1 MGYQKAKAR
10 REGEGVHAMPDKGVP
25 SLQVVDFQALVHR
38 ENPRS
43 ALLLSLSSWSGGD
56 AVPFPITD
64 LCWAIRMQVSH
75 LEVPGALGACH
86 WGGKPSA
93 ESGEAAPLFQDLHSP
108 APPPQHTHDAAEEF
122 PVPQEHFFPLPPP
135 H

>member
-1 MGYQKAKAR
+1 
-10 REGEGVHAMPDKGVP
+10 MPDKGVP

-108 APPPQHTHDAAEEF
+108 APPPHTMQLKSFLF
-122 PVPQEHFFPLPPP
+122 PRNTSSHCLLLIRKKPVLFLGSIQQARP
-135 H
+135 